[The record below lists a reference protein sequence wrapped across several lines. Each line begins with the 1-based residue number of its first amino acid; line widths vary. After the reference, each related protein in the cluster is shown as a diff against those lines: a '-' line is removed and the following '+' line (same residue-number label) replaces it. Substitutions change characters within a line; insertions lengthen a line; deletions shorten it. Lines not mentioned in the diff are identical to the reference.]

1 MRHHNKNRTLGRTSN
16 QRRALLKSLAC
27 SLIRD
32 EKIVTTEAKAKELRP
47 FIERMVTHGKDD
59 SVTSRRFI
67 SSRIGS
73 TEMASKLV
81 TDISSK
87 YADREGGYTRI
98 IKLPIRKS
106 DASKM
111 ARIEFV

>member
-1 MRHHNKNRTLGRTSN
+1 MKHHDRNRTLGRNSN

-32 EKIVTTEAKAKELRP
+32 EKIKTTEAKAKELRK
-47 FIERMVTHGKDD
+47 FIE
-59 SVTSRRFI
+59 
-67 SSRIGS
+67 
-73 TEMASKLV
+73 KLV
-81 TDISSK
+81 TKATKDDQTTYKFIYSK
-87 YADREGGYTRI
+87 IGNKTQTSKLIKEVAPKYVERNGGYTRI

-111 ARIEFV
+111 AQIEFV

>member
-1 MRHHNKNRTLGRTSN
+1 MRHHNKNRTLGRNTN
-16 QRRALLKSLAC
+16 QRRALLKSLVC

-59 SVTSRRFI
+59 SVKARRFI
-67 SSRIGS
+67 NSKIGS
-73 TEMASKLV
+73 VEMTDKLISN
-81 TDISSK
+81 ISSK
-87 YADREGGYTRI
+87 YQDRNGGYTRI

>member
-1 MRHHNKNRTLGRTSN
+1 MKHHDRNKKLGRNSN

-32 EKIVTTEAKAKELRP
+32 NKIKTTETKAKELRR
-47 FIERMVTHGKDD
+47 FIER
-59 SVTSRRFI
+59 
-67 SSRIGS
+67 
-73 TEMASKLV
+73 LV
-81 TDISSK
+81 TKAKKDTAAFNFINQKIGNKKQTEKLIKDIAPK
-87 YADREGGYTRI
+87 YAERNGGYTRI

-111 ARIEFV
+111 AQIEFV

>member
-1 MRHHNKNRTLGRTSN
+1 MKHHDKNKKLGRNAN

-32 EKIVTTEAKAKELRP
+32 TKIKTTEAKAKELRK
-47 FIERMVTHGKDD
+47 FIERLITKASVDD
-59 SVTSRRFI
+59 QSTYKFI
-67 SSRIGS
+67 Y
-73 TEMASKLV
+73 SKLGNK
-81 TDISSK
+81 TQTSNLIKNIAPK
-87 YADREGGYTRI
+87 YIERKGGYTRI

-111 ARIEFV
+111 ALIEFV